1 MALARWGRFCYR
13 SRRAVTTTVAASV
26 MPPMLNTPSFFG
38 RRRPHATP
46 GASRFDARRWG
57 ARRGFTLV
65 EAMVATMVFMMVI
78 LGVYSAITK
87 AYQISQLTRYNDQ
100 ARAVLLSYIDQFQRL
115 ETAGGGL
122 VRPFFTPSVAVGSGM
137 DNLNRLNDSPA
148 NITAVV
154 TATSGAYLEVT
165 LGDGGGVSPITA
177 RVTRSVYPLDVAA
190 GTLLNPDPAVTPPS
204 TYQKQPGY
212 SLVGIFTISYTLPS
226 GKTYTQRLSTS
237 RSIP

>member
-1 MALARWGRFCYR
+1 
-13 SRRAVTTTVAASV
+13 
-26 MPPMLNTPSFFG
+26 MPLLLNTPSFFG

-115 ETAGGGL
+115 ETADDGF
-122 VRPFFTPSVAVGSGM
+122 VRPFFTPAVPTGSGM
-137 DNLNRLNDSPA
+137 DNLNRLNDSAATAPA
-148 NITAVV
+148 VA

-165 LGDGGGVSPITA
+165 LGDGSSVSPITA
-177 RVTRSVYPLDVAA
+177 RVTRSVYPVDIATGALLDP
-190 GTLLNPDPAVTPPS
+190 NPTVTPTT
-204 TYQKQPGY
+204 TYYKQPGY

-237 RSIP
+237 RTIP

>member
-1 MALARWGRFCYR
+1 
-13 SRRAVTTTVAASV
+13 
-26 MPPMLNTPSFFG
+26 MPPLLNTPSFFG
-38 RRRPHATP
+38 SRNAHANQAERRFNAN
-46 GASRFDARRWG
+46 RWS

-65 EAMVATMVFMMVI
+65 EAMVATMVFFMVI

-115 ETAGGGL
+115 ETADNNL
-122 VRPFFTPSVAVGSGM
+122 VRPFFTPALHTGSGM

-148 NITAVV
+148 IAGTVV
-154 TATSGAYLEVT
+154 TDTSGAYVEVT
-165 LGDGGGVSPITA
+165 LGDGSGVSPITA
-177 RVTRSVYPLDVAA
+177 RVTRSIYPMDVATGA
-190 GTLLNPDPAVTPPS
+190 LLATTTATT
-204 TYQKQPGY
+204 TYYKQPGY
-212 SLVGIFTISYTLPS
+212 SLVGIFSISYTLPS

>member
-13 SRRAVTTTVAASV
+13 SRRAVTGTVAASV
-26 MPPMLNTPSFFG
+26 MPPLLNPPSFFG
-38 RRRPHATP
+38 RRRLHATQAKRRFE
-46 GASRFDARRWG
+46 ASRCG

-78 LGVYSAITK
+78 LGVYSAIIK

-115 ETAGGGL
+115 ETADNNL
-122 VRPFFTPSVAVGSGM
+122 VRPFFTPALPTGSGM
-137 DNLNRLNDSPA
+137 DNLNRLNDSAA
-148 NITAVV
+148 NAAAVV
-154 TATSGAYLEVT
+154 TATSGAYIEVT

-177 RVTRSVYPLDVAA
+177 RVTRSIYPVDVATGA
-190 GTLLNPDPAVTPPS
+190 LLATTTATT
-204 TYQKQPGY
+204 TYYKQPGY

-237 RSIP
+237 RAIP